1 MSEIIFS
8 IMDEKEEPS
17 LALNM
22 AVLYSGIASK
32 IPPISVVTVMGR
44 KTSMELYN
52 KSPELIQYFVDTMY
66 NHTPFIQLDTN
77 KLNELT
83 KLLDSQIDKTKIVPI
98 FTTTTQTSMM
108 GAWSLKSIKMAFNTV
123 ETDEVSDSYD
133 YTASITVGMFPPLY
147 QLQPLEET
155 SRFWVSEALTNALDD
170 FTEYAGEWYDTIYVY
185 SHRYNTQPSDTDIV
199 SILDDKYVKRSLLKS
214 YYVKT
219 AIHETNDS
227 VSITDKTTNIPHT
240 LVAYLIAVVVAK
252 LTSDEFKNMGKE
264 N

>member
-8 IMDEKEEPS
+8 TMDEKEEPS

-98 FTTTTQTSMM
+98 FTTTTQTSM
-108 GAWSLKSIKMAFNTV
+108 GTWSLKSIKMAFNTV

-133 YTASITVGMFPPLY
+133 LYGVNNSRNVSSTISIT
-147 QLQPLEET
+147 T
-155 SRFWVSEALTNALDD
+155 TRRN
-170 FTEYAGEWYDTIYVY
+170 
-185 SHRYNTQPSDTDIV
+185 
-199 SILDDKYVKRSLLKS
+199 
-214 YYVKT
+214 
-219 AIHETNDS
+219 
-227 VSITDKTTNIPHT
+227 ITV
-240 LVAYLIAVVVAK
+240 LG
-252 LTSDEFKNMGKE
+252 F
-264 N
+264 